1 MRCAHPSLAE
11 LSTAWAERRALC
23 GFGGARG
30 GRVGTVA
37 PCVASALGP
46 PPTGPQLGP
55 VTVIRGR
62 GEDVPSCGHGRPGA
76 YVHAPE
82 TCSPAFPTAIP
93 ESVSDGRGVP
103 SGRHGPG
110 NGCGALGRAAH
121 VTPLTR
127 PDACRGSPSERLAFA
142 THCRSGRLRPGGVCV
157 QWLDRDSRMPLN
169 GRGGLS
175 RFWPRIL
182 FKKVLE
188 GP

>member
-1 MRCAHPSLAE
+1 M
-11 LSTAWAERRALC
+11 
-23 GFGGARG
+23 
-30 GRVGTVA
+30 GTVA

-110 NGCGALGRAAH
+110 NGCGALGRAGH
-121 VTPLTR
+121 VTPLT
-127 PDACRGSPSERLAFA
+127 
-142 THCRSGRLRPGGVCV
+142 
-157 QWLDRDSRMPLN
+157 
-169 GRGGLS
+169 
-175 RFWPRIL
+175 
-182 FKKVLE
+182 
-188 GP
+188 